1 MRFTEAERAE
11 IVARMR
17 ELMTRRDK
25 RVHIISWQGK
35 WTVVR
40 EGARRASRSFRDKED
55 AVAYG
60 RALAARLQGELVIH
74 TQDGGLE
81 AWEGLGEPSG
91 ILRTTGS
98 RSL

>member
-17 ELMTRRDK
+17 ELMKGRDK
-25 RVHIISWQGK
+25 RVHVISWQGK

-40 EGARRASRSFRDKED
+40 EGAHRAGRSFREKED

-60 RALAARLQGELVIH
+60 RALAARLRGELVIH
-74 TQDGGLE
+74 TEEGDLE

-91 ILRTTGS
+91 ARRMTGS
-98 RSL
+98 RSA